1 MGRVSIVNRK
11 LKGLLIALI
20 LVSTFNC
27 RVKADPIVEDGQNN
41 RVQILNN
48 NGQSVQDKK
57 QELEKKIE
65 LLDSQIEEIM
75 QKIDT
80 DNKNIQQ
87 TESEIKDSEEQLNK
101 LDKDLEEET
110 EIFSKRARTMY
121 MTGKDSY
128 LEALLSAKGISDFAS
143 KVAAI
148 KSIMEYDKK
157 IQTNLN
163 NKMIEIKNK
172 QDLLNEKNE
181 KLLKL
186 KADNEEKLKNL
197 NETKKAQSI
206 LLDQI
211 KSEEQAAIQAAEQS
225 KIILQVNVDEILKQ
239 IQGNQN
245 EMEGLSLERKELI
258 KFAVKHMGIPY
269 CWGGTSPS
277 TGFDCSGFTQFV
289 YGNFNI
295 RLGRTTYDQLNNGTQ
310 VSRSQ
315 LKPGD
320 LVLFGYGES
329 PHHVGIYV
337 GNSSYI
343 HSPRTGDVIRISP
356 LDRGDFLVGVRVLE

>member
-20 LVSTFNC
+20 VVSTFNC

-41 RVQILNN
+41 RVEILNN
-48 NGQSVQDKK
+48 HGQSVEDKK

-65 LLDSQIEEIM
+65 LLDSQIEEII

-87 TESEIKDSEEQLNK
+87 TEIEIKDSEEQLKK
-101 LDKDLEEET
+101 LEKDLEEENAL
-110 EIFSKRARTMY
+110 FSKRVRTMY

-143 KVAAI
+143 KIAAV
-148 KSIMEYDKK
+148 KSIMDYDKK
-157 IQTNLN
+157 MLTNLN
-163 NKMIEIKNK
+163 NKKLEVKAK
-172 QDLLNEKNE
+172 QDILNEKNE

-186 KADNEEKLKNL
+186 KVDNEEKLKNL
-197 NETKKAQSI
+197 NESKKAQS
-206 LLDQI
+206 LLLEQI
-211 KSEEQAAIQAAEQS
+211 KNEEQVAAQAAVQS
-225 KIILQVNVDEILKQ
+225 QIILQVNVDEILKQ

-245 EMEGLSLERKELI
+245 EMEGLSSGRKELI

-277 TGFDCSGFTQFV
+277 TGFDCSGFVQFV
-289 YGNFNI
+289 YGNFGI

-310 VSRSQ
+310 VSRSE
-315 LKPGD
+315 LIPGD
-320 LVLFGYGES
+320 LVLFGYGGS

-337 GNSSYI
+337 GNGSYI